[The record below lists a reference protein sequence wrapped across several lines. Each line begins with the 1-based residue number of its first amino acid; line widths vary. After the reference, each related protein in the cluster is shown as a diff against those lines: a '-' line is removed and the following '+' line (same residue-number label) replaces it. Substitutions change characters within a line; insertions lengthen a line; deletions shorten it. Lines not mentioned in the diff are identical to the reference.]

1 MFRLIPREEKF
12 FDMFSDMAQNVHEAS
27 KLLRRMMEN
36 PDEIQDLAE
45 SIKAL
50 EHKGD
55 QMMHDLMTKLNK
67 TFVVPIDRE
76 DIYALASKID
86 DVIDLTEAV
95 ARRIIL
101 FKIREMRDPAIQL
114 AYVLSRATAALVSA
128 VSELQNGMKVMD
140 HCIEMNRL
148 ENEADH
154 IYHLAL
160 GNLFEIEKDPI
171 VLIKWKELYETL
183 EASLDKC
190 EDVANVI
197 ESIIVKNA

>member
-1 MFRLIPREEKF
+1 MIRLIPKEEKF
-12 FDMFSDMAQNVHEAS
+12 FDMFTEMAQNVHEAS
-27 KLLRRMMEN
+27 KLLRKMMGN
-36 PDEIQDLAE
+36 PDEMQDLAN

-55 QMMHDLMTKLNK
+55 RMIHDLMTKLNK

-101 FKIREMRDPAIQL
+101 FKIHEMRDPAIQL
-114 AYVLSRATAALVSA
+114 SQVLDRATAALVLA

-140 HCIEMNRL
+140 HCLEINRL
-148 ENEADH
+148 EDEADH

-171 VLIKWKELYETL
+171 ALIKWKELYETL
-183 EASLDKC
+183 EASLDMC

>member
-1 MFRLIPREEKF
+1 MVRLVPKEEKF
-12 FDMFSDMAQNVHEAS
+12 FDMFTAMAQNVHEATQ
-27 KLLRRMMEN
+27 LLRRMMEH
-36 PDEIQDLAE
+36 PEEIQDLAN
-45 SIKAL
+45 SIKGL

-55 QMMHDLMTKLNK
+55 RMIHDLMTKLNK
-67 TFVVPIDRE
+67 TFIVPIDRE

-101 FKIREMRDPAIQL
+101 FKIEAMREPAIQL
-114 AYVLSRATAALVSA
+114 SYVLDRSTASLVSA
-128 VSELQNGMKVMD
+128 VSELQNGLKVMD
-140 HCIEMNRL
+140 HCIEINRL
-148 ENEADH
+148 EDEADH

-160 GNLFEIEKDPI
+160 GNLFDVETDPI
-171 VLIKWKELYETL
+171 ALIKWKELYETL